1 MSAAL
6 SPGRSRRASL
16 AVPPSE
22 AAEEP
27 AAANPSRKRNSL
39 PEPAAAAVLD
49 PTPVTKED
57 GRKKRRKTS
66 VATPAVVEPDND
78 YERQRAARIAANQ
91 ERLQALNIDKLSSA
105 LQVKHEKER
114 VVRGLSKAKTRR
126 GRGAEAV
133 EPRKSLRVQGM
144 APDGTL
150 AAGIADERRD
160 GTVVLASGGVFAV
173 TETPRMTRPTGTL
186 PFKSINGKEDTDAA
200 FLDTLRAAGQC
211 STGGGHTQPTEALK
225 RLTLAEKDV
234 AKVCPKGITH
244 MDFMPRDDLLLVAAG
259 DKEGGIGLR
268 VPPDVEPVAPT
279 GDDMEADDDDGAA
292 DGVIL
297 WRPFSQY
304 VSGVKWAKTGA
315 QRLFACSYD
324 GSVRSL
330 DVGAGQWLESFV
342 SSEQEWSSFDVTA
355 DGNTAYMGDNDG
367 GVTILD
373 MRSSNTVAGSAFS
386 AHTHRVNCTSLEP
399 GSQNMLATSAS
410 DATVCLWDIRKGL
423 SRGAKPLHQLDHGKS
438 CHGAYWA
445 PQGAARVLTTSY
457 NDQICIFGAD
467 GQAIVRMKHNNQ
479 TGKWLLPFRAIWT
492 PAGDG
497 VVVGSMV
504 RETEVFSAV
513 NGARIAHHSS
523 EFLTAV
529 PTRHA
534 CHQSISAVAAGT
546 ASGRV
551 HVWRGP

>member
-1 MSAAL
+1 MPQAAANANA
-6 SPGRSRRASL
+6 SRKRASL
-16 AVPPSE
+16 SE
-22 AAEEP
+22 P
-27 AAANPSRKRNSL
+27 VAAAV
-39 PEPAAAAVLD
+39 VLD
-49 PTPVTKED
+49 PTPVAKED
-57 GRKKRRKTS
+57 GRKKRRKAS
-66 VATPAVVEPDND
+66 AVTPAIAAEPETE
-78 YERQRAARIAANQ
+78 YERLRAARIAANQ

-160 GTVVLASGGVFAV
+160 GTVVLASGGVYAV

-200 FLDTLRAAGQC
+200 FLATLRSGVRPSGGA
-211 STGGGHTQPTEALK
+211 STLPTEALK

-259 DKEGGIGLR
+259 DKEGNVGLR
-268 VPPDVEPVAPT
+268 VPPDAEPAAPA
-279 GDDMEADDDDGAA
+279 GDAMQTEDEDDDGAA

-297 WRPFSQY
+297 FRPFSQY
-304 VSGVKWAKTGA
+304 VSGVRFAKLGA

-330 DVGAGQWLESFV
+330 DVSAGQWLESFV
-342 SSEQEWSSFDVTA
+342 STEQEWSSFDITA
-355 DGNTAYMGDNDG
+355 DGNTAYLGNNDG
-367 GVTILD
+367 GLTICDL
-373 MRSSNTVAGSAFS
+373 RSATAAGGAAFS
-386 AHTHRVNCTSLEP
+386 AHTHRINCTSLDP
-399 GSQNMLATSAS
+399 GGNMLATSAS
-410 DATVCLWDIRKGL
+410 DATVCLWDVRKGL
-423 SRGAKPLHQLDHGKS
+423 SRSAKPLHQLDHGKS

-445 PQGAARVLTTSY
+445 PQGPARVLTTSY
-457 NDQICIFGAD
+457 NDTICVFGAD
-467 GQAIVRMKHNNQ
+467 GKAITKIKHNNA

-497 VVVGSMV
+497 IVVGSMV
-504 RETEVFSAV
+504 RETEVFSAA

-551 HVWRGP
+551 HVWRA